1 MFLWKMK
8 VLKNDCFYNIKTKVI
23 FKMVY
28 VIIAV
33 LGTIIKLIASMSSN
47 RK

>member
-1 MFLWKMK
+1 MK
-8 VLKNDCFYNIKTKVI
+8 VLKNDCFYSIKTKVI
-23 FKMVY
+23 FKIVY
-28 VIIAV
+28 VLIAV